1 MKLQNLT
8 VIFAIIIIPVT
19 LILSAYI
26 GSQIDTASLQQS
38 YDTKL
43 KDATHDAVVAFE
55 LNTQDNAYSNNSDS
69 IRRDLQAVINTFSG
83 SLASGLNIP
92 GANQER
98 IMPYIPAI
106 LITLYDGYY
115 IYSPS
120 EYSYSTKEEINGEWT
135 EVQKTGYTHIL
146 KPYVYYS
153 ARYESEDNYVVV
165 NYSLDNYITI
175 YGTIGGEVISN
186 SGYLTTQDTLNEIN
200 VDGENLSE
208 TITYRYNNNRTKFN
222 TNKNVKFIYQ
232 NGRKIYN
239 IVNDPDVEKG
249 WYYLNDIDLLK
260 YTGDTSGFDLDHSA
274 REYKENA
281 ETFNNWIK
289 NNTTNLNNIVTP
301 QNAVKIELQ
310 SDGTQILKKYEEFQ
324 GDDTPI
330 LTTDGED
337 PASAFNQHKRRI
349 IQLSIQDNL
358 NNAIAIYNANSGAM
372 GTNATFRMPK
382 LNELDWEK
390 ILTNVNIV
398 TFMQGLPA
406 GNSIFNSYA
415 IVTSTNN
422 KQYVSPSSIYIVEKK
437 ENEINGTYHAVNCA
451 EIDTQNTTQLIGYKS
466 ADFMKL
472 RYEAVD
478 ENGEDVYK
486 YYYRRPEFASY
497 GCIVDS
503 TNTSLDLSNIQDKIK
518 QVYYTALARERCNLD
533 KVTKIFLNY
542 NSN

>member
-1 MKLQNLT
+1 MKLQNLA

-69 IRRDLQAVINTFSG
+69 IRRDLQAVINTFSA

-120 EYSYSTKEEINGEWT
+120 EYSYSTKEDVNGEWK

-153 ARYESEDNYVVV
+153 ARYELGDNYVVV

-175 YGTIGGEVISN
+175 YGTINNEVISK
-186 SGYLTTQDTLNEIN
+186 SGYLEDDDTLNKIN
-200 VDGENLSE
+200 VYGESLSE
-208 TITYRYNNNRTKFN
+208 TIRYRYRDNNKKTYFEEI
-222 TNKNVKFIYQ
+222 KNVQFIYK
-232 NGRKIYN
+232 NGRKVYH
-239 IVNDPDVEKG
+239 IVDKPGAPGDN
-249 WYYLNDIDLLK
+249 WYYLNDLDLLR
-260 YTGDTSGFDLDHSA
+260 YTGNTSGFNLDYSA
-274 REYKENA
+274 KEYKDNA
-281 ETFNNWIK
+281 VTFNNWIK
-289 NNTTNLNNIVTP
+289 SNIALKSIVTP
-301 QNAVKIELQ
+301 QNAVKI
-310 SDGTQILKKYEEFQ
+310 DGTKYDEFKNDNTEILA
-324 GDDTPI
+324 TS
-330 LTTDGED
+330 GED
-337 PASAFNQHKRRI
+337 PASAFNQHKREI
-349 IQLSIQDNL
+349 IQRSIQDNL

-382 LNELDWEK
+382 LNEFDWEK
-390 ILTNVNIV
+390 ILNNVNIV

-406 GNSIFNSYA
+406 GNTVFNSYA

-437 ENEINGTYHAVNCA
+437 QNEENGTYHTVNCT

-466 ADFMKL
+466 ADFVKL
-472 RYEAVD
+472 RYEYVNQND
-478 ENGEDVYK
+478 EDEYR
-486 YYYRRPEFASY
+486 YYHRRREYADY
-497 GCIVDS
+497 ACIVDS
-503 TNTSLDLSNIQDKIK
+503 TNTALDLEKISNSKVK
-518 QVYYTALARERCNLD
+518 NAYYTALARERYNLD

>member
-1 MKLQNLT
+1 MKLQNLA

-26 GSQIDTASLQQS
+26 GTQIDTASLQQS

-69 IRRDLQAVINTFSG
+69 IRRDLQAVINTFSA

-120 EYSYSTKEEINGEWT
+120 EYSYSTKEENDAGEWI
-135 EVQKTGYTHIL
+135 EVQKTGYTHVL

-153 ARYESEDNYVVV
+153 ARYESGGNYVVV

-175 YGTIGGEVISN
+175 YGTINGNVISN
-186 SGYLTTQDTLNEIN
+186 SGYLENDDILSKIDTTN
-200 VDGENLSE
+200 GESLSE
-208 TITYRYNNNRTKFN
+208 TITYRYNNKKSFN
-222 TNKNVKFIYQ
+222 KLEDVQFIYQ
-232 NGRKIYN
+232 NGRKIYH
-239 IVNDPDVEKG
+239 IVNKPGAPGDN
-249 WYYLNDIDLLK
+249 WYYLNDLDLLR
-260 YTGDTSGFDLDHSA
+260 YTGNTSSFNLDYSA
-274 REYKENA
+274 REYKDNA
-281 ETFNNWIK
+281 VKFNNWIK
-289 NNTTNLNNIVTP
+289 GNTALKSIVTP
-301 QNAVKIELQ
+301 QNAVKI
-310 SDGTQILKKYEEFQ
+310 DGTKYEEFQ
-324 GDDTPI
+324 GDSTPI
-330 LTTDGED
+330 LTTNGED
-337 PASAFNQHKRRI
+337 PSSPFNQHKRRI

-372 GTNATFRMPK
+372 GTNATFRMPI

-406 GNSIFNSYA
+406 GTAVFNSYA

-422 KQYVSPSSIYIVEKK
+422 KQYVSPSAIYIVDK
-437 ENEINGTYHAVNCA
+437 NHDTYHAINCN
-451 EIDTQNTTQLIGYKS
+451 EDELENNDSLIGFKS

-472 RYEAVD
+472 RYEAIN
-478 ENGEDVYK
+478 ENGDDVYE
-486 YYYRRPEFASY
+486 YYYRRKEYASY

-503 TNTSLDLSNIQDKIK
+503 TNTTLDVANIKIDAVK
-518 QVYYTALARERCNLD
+518 RAYYTALARERYNLD

>member
-1 MKLQNLT
+1 MKLQNLS

-69 IRRDLQAVINTFSG
+69 IRRDLQAVINTFSN
-83 SLASGLNIP
+83 SLASGLSIP

-120 EYSYSTKEEINGEWT
+120 EYSYSTKEENDIGEWI
-135 EVQKTGYTHIL
+135 EVQKTGYTHLL

-153 ARYESEDNYVVV
+153 ARYVSSDNYVVV

-175 YGTIGGEVISN
+175 YGTINGEVISN
-186 SGYLTTQDTLNEIN
+186 SGYLTTQDNLNEIN
-200 VDGENLSE
+200 TDGESLSE
-208 TITYRYNNNRTKFN
+208 TITYRYHNRTKFN
-222 TNKNVKFIYQ
+222 TTTAKFIYR
-232 NGRKIYN
+232 NGRKIYY
-239 IVNDPDVEKG
+239 IVNQPEVENG

-260 YTGDTSGFDLDHSA
+260 YTGDTRDFNLDYSA
-274 REYKENA
+274 KEYKESA
-281 ETFNNWIK
+281 VKFNNWIK
-289 NNTTNLNNIVTP
+289 ENSSLKSIVTP
-301 QNAVKIELQ
+301 KNAVKI
-310 SDGTQILKKYEEFQ
+310 DGTKYKEFENDDTQIL
-324 GDDTPI
+324 
-330 LTTDGED
+330 LTNGED
-337 PASAFNQHKRRI
+337 KASAFNQHKRAV

-358 NNAIAIYNANSGAM
+358 NNAIALYNANSGAL
-372 GTNATFRMPK
+372 GTNAIFRMPK

-406 GNSIFNSYA
+406 GNTIFNSYS

-422 KQYVSPSSIYIVEKK
+422 KQYISPSSIYIIDNDTKTYHTVNCE
-437 ENEINGTYHAVNCA
+437 EINNSSSV
-451 EIDTQNTTQLIGYKS
+451 IGYKS
-466 ADFMKL
+466 ADFTKF
-472 RYEAVD
+472 RYEYVTESD
-478 ENGEDVYK
+478 ENEYR
-486 YYYRRPEFASY
+486 YFYRRPEYASY
-497 GCIVDS
+497 GCVVDS
-503 TNTSLDLSNIQDKIK
+503 TSSSLDLNNIRNAKVK
-518 QVYYTALARERCNLD
+518 QAYYTALARERYNLD

>member
-1 MKLQNLT
+1 MKLQNLS

-83 SLASGLNIP
+83 SLAAGLNIP

-120 EYSYSTKEEINGEWT
+120 EYSYSTKEENAAGEWD

-153 ARYESEDNYVVV
+153 ARYEAGNNYVVV

-175 YGTIGGEVISN
+175 YGTINGNAISN
-186 SGYLTTQDTLNEIN
+186 SGYLENEETLNNIAITN
-200 VDGENLSE
+200 GEDLSE
-208 TITYRYNNNRTKFN
+208 VITYRYNNKKQFHTMKA
-222 TNKNVKFIYQ
+222 KFIYQ
-232 NGRKIYN
+232 NGRKVYN
-239 IVNDPDVEKG
+239 MINAPGVENG
-249 WYYLNDIDLLK
+249 WYYLNDLDLLK
-260 YTGDTSGFDLDHSA
+260 YTGNTSGFSLDTSA
-274 REYKENA
+274 KEYKESA
-281 ETFNNWIK
+281 IRFNNWIK
-289 NNTTNLNNIVTP
+289 DNIQLKNIVTP
-301 QNAVKIELQ
+301 QNAVKT
-310 SDGTQILKKYEEFQ
+310 DGTKYKEFENDNTQIL
-324 GDDTPI
+324 
-330 LTTDGED
+330 LTDSED
-337 PASAFNQHKRRI
+337 LASAFNQHKRRI

-358 NNAIAIYNANSGAM
+358 NNAIALYNQNSGAM
-372 GTNATFRMPK
+372 GTSATFRMPK

-406 GNSIFNSYA
+406 GNTIFNSYA

-422 KQYVSPSSIYIVEKK
+422 KQFINPNSLYIVD
-437 ENEINGTYHAVNCA
+437 NDTNTYHFVNCE
-451 EIDTQNTTQLIGYKS
+451 EIDDSNSLTGYKS
-466 ADFMKL
+466 ADFTKL
-472 RYEAVD
+472 RYEYVTQED
-478 ENGEDVYK
+478 EDEYR
-486 YYYRRPEFASY
+486 YYYKRPEYASY
-497 GCIVDS
+497 GCVVDS
-503 TNTSLDLSNIQDKIK
+503 TSSSLDLNSVRNPKVK
-518 QVYYTALARERCNLD
+518 QAYYTALARERYNLD

-542 NSN
+542 NS

>member
-1 MKLQNLT
+1 MKLQNLS

-69 IRRDLQAVINTFSG
+69 IRRDLQAVINTFSN
-83 SLASGLNIP
+83 SLASGLSIP

-120 EYSYSTKEEINGEWT
+120 EYSYSTKEENDLGEWT
-135 EVQKTGYTHIL
+135 EVQKTGYTHVL

-153 ARYESEDNYVVV
+153 ARYVSGDNYVVV

-175 YGTIGGEVISN
+175 YGTINGNAISN
-186 SGYLTTQDTLNEIN
+186 SGYLEDEETLNNIN
-200 VDGENLSE
+200 AANGEDLSE
-208 TITYRYNNNRTKFN
+208 VIVYRYNNRTQFN
-222 TNKNVKFIYQ
+222 KMEAKFIYQ
-232 NGRKIYN
+232 NGRKIYH
-239 IVNDPDVEKG
+239 IVDAPGAPGDN
-249 WYYLNDIDLLK
+249 WYYLNDIDLLR
-260 YTGDTSGFDLDHSA
+260 YTGDTSGFNLDYSA
-274 REYKENA
+274 KEYKENA
-281 ETFNNWIK
+281 TKFNNWIK
-289 NNTTNLNNIVTP
+289 ENTLLKDIVTP
-301 QNAVKIELQ
+301 ENAVKI
-310 SDGTQILKKYEEFQ
+310 DGTKYEEFK
-324 GDDTPI
+324 GDHTQI
-330 LTTDGED
+330 LTTSGED
-337 PASAFNQHKRRI
+337 KASAFNQHKRDI
-349 IQLSIQDNL
+349 IKLSIQDNL
-358 NNAIAIYNANSGAM
+358 NNAIALYNANSGAM

-382 LNELDWEK
+382 LSELDWEK

-406 GNSIFNSYA
+406 GNTIFNSYS

-422 KQYVSPSSIYIVEKK
+422 KQYISPSSIYIVDNDTK
-437 ENEINGTYHAVNCA
+437 TYHTVNC
-451 EIDTQNTTQLIGYKS
+451 EEMNNSSSLIGYKS
-466 ADFMKL
+466 ADFAKL
-472 RYEAVD
+472 RYEYVTQT
-478 ENGEDVYK
+478 GEDEYR
-486 YYYRRPEFASY
+486 YYYRRPEYSSY
-497 GCIVDS
+497 ACVVDS
-503 TNTSLDLSNIQDKIK
+503 TNSSLDLTNIKNVRVK
-518 QVYYTALARERCNLD
+518 QAYYTALARERCNLD

>member
-153 ARYESEDNYVVV
+153 ARYESGDNYVVV

-175 YGTIGGEVISN
+175 YGTINGEVISN
-186 SGYLTTQDTLNEIN
+186 SGYLTTKDALNEIN
-200 VDGENLSE
+200 ADGENLSE
-208 TITYRYNNNRTKFN
+208 IITYRYNNKKQFHTMKA
-222 TNKNVKFIYQ
+222 KFIYQ
-232 NGRKIYN
+232 NGRKVYH
-239 IVNDPDVEKG
+239 IVDEPGAPGDN
-249 WYYLNDIDLLK
+249 WYYLNDIDLLR
-260 YTGDTSGFDLDHSA
+260 YTGNTSGFNLDYSA
-274 REYKENA
+274 KEYKDNA
-281 ETFNNWIK
+281 ITFNNWIK
-289 NNTTNLNNIVTP
+289 ENTQLKSIVTP
-301 QNAVKIELQ
+301 QNAVKI
-310 SDGTQILKKYEEFQ
+310 DGTKYEEFQ
-324 GDDTPI
+324 GDSTQI
-330 LTTDGED
+330 LTTNGED

-372 GTNATFRMPK
+372 GTHATFRMPK

-406 GNSIFNSYA
+406 GNTIFNSYA

-422 KQYVSPSSIYIVEKK
+422 KQYVSPSSIYIVD
-437 ENEINGTYHAVNCA
+437 NDNNTYHAINCDENELNNSA
-451 EIDTQNTTQLIGYKS
+451 SLIGFKS
-466 ADFMKL
+466 ADFIKL
-472 RYEAVD
+472 RYEGKT
-478 ENGEDVYK
+478 EEGEDVYK
-486 YYYRRPEFASY
+486 YYYRRQEYASY

-503 TNTSLDLSNIQDKIK
+503 TNTSLDVTNIKNPKVRQA
-518 QVYYTALARERCNLD
+518 YYTALARERCNLD

-542 NSN
+542 NSNS